1 LSKKARKENRPPPS
15 RAPGRIASALA
26 VLFGRRLTPLQIEAE
41 WVEYKGVFQ
50 DLLGRH
56 GALLARMAKAEKERL
71 DRSYA
76 ALEDSEAAPASSAEI
91 VTKQDARSRLATR
104 KFGLVVGGPPQAYAP
119 ESEE

>member
-1 LSKKARKENRPPPS
+1 LSKKARKEDRPPHS
-15 RAPGRIASALA
+15 RAPGRVASALA

-76 ALEDSEAAPASSAEI
+76 ALEDVGPPGSSAEI

-104 KFGLVVGGPPQAYAP
+104 KFGLVVGGGPQPVPP